1 MPTSSAFAQ
10 RVAVQATAA
19 DPDPYVALLAA
30 ARERLA
36 TQFSLEALRA
46 PTVAVEQEAEAVLR
60 GLVEEHAAA
69 AVRQGHAFTDPVEAL
84 IIRLQYDIFGY
95 GVITPYLNTPTVE
108 EIMINGPD
116 VVWIDDAERGM
127 YRASVRFENPREV
140 QKLVD
145 RIAAR
150 HGRRFDRS
158 NPRVNAKMPPLQGSG
173 CSRLNAVMEPLVD
186 NVPVAVTIRRHRLV
200 ARTLED
206 LVQLGT
212 LTADVADFLKACV
225 LGRLNLIVTGGTGS
239 GKTNTLNALCAVL
252 PPEERV
258 ITVEDTPELQLGLA
272 NWIAM
277 VTTEE
282 TEEGQRPVTLDDLVI
297 NALRM
302 RPDRIVTGEARG
314 AEVRSVLMAANTG
327 HDGQMLT
334 LHSNGVHEIANRV
347 VQMWQLADSVMAPGV
362 IIRYLVDAFDLVLY
376 IERIT
381 VAGRRRRVVKQVAEL
396 LPSRAMEGDTPAIN
410 VLWQD
415 TGSGLQWTGMY
426 PELLEERIRMRTGA
440 PVNLRRYFRR

>member
-1 MPTSSAFAQ
+1 MAAPSTFAQ
-10 RVAVQATAA
+10 RIAAHATAEY
-19 DPDPYVALLAA
+19 PDPYTGLLAA
-30 ARERLA
+30 ARDRL
-36 TQFSLEALRA
+36 TGQFSLEALRT
-46 PTVAVEQEAEAVLR
+46 PTANVEREAETLLR
-60 GLVEEHAAA
+60 ALVEEHANAA
-69 AVRQGHAFTDPVEAL
+69 LQHGRPFTESLEDLVV
-84 IIRLQYDIFGY
+84 RLQYDIFGY

-116 VVWIDDAERGM
+116 VIWVDDAEQGM
-127 YRASVRFENPREV
+127 YRASARFASAREV

-145 RIAAR
+145 RVAAR

-158 NPRVNAKMPPLQGSG
+158 NPRVNAKMNDG
-173 CSRLNAVMEPLVD
+173 SRLNAVMEPLVD

-200 ARTLED
+200 ARTLDD
-206 LVQLGT
+206 LVRLGT
-212 LTADVADFLKACV
+212 LTADIAGFLKECV

-258 ITVEDTPELQLGLA
+258 VTVEDTPELQLGLD

-282 TEEGQRPVTLDDLVI
+282 TEEGQRPITLDDLVI

-314 AEVRSVLMAANTG
+314 AEIRSVLMAANTG
-327 HDGQMLT
+327 HDGQLLT

-347 VQMWQLADSVMAPGV
+347 VQMWQLADSAMAPGV
-362 IIRYLVDAFDLVLY
+362 ITRYLVDAFDLVLY
-376 IERIT
+376 IERVT
-381 VAGRRRRVVKQVAEL
+381 VNGQRRRIVREVAEL
-396 LPSRAMEGDTPAIN
+396 LPSRQMEGDIPAIN

-415 TGSGLQWTGMY
+415 TGNGLQWTGLY
-426 PELLEERIRMRTGA
+426 PQTLEESIYLRTGQQ
-440 PVNLRRYFRR
+440 VSLHRYFKRG

>member
-1 MPTSSAFAQ
+1 MAAPSTFAQ
-10 RVAVQATAA
+10 RVAAHATAEY
-19 DPDPYVALLAA
+19 PDPYTGLLAA
-30 ARERLA
+30 ARDRL
-36 TQFSLEALRA
+36 TGQFSLEALRT
-46 PTVAVEQEAEAVLR
+46 PTAHVEREAETLLR
-60 GLVEEHAAA
+60 ALVEEHANAA
-69 AVRQGHAFTDPVEAL
+69 LQHGRPFTESLEELVA
-84 IIRLQYDIFGY
+84 RLQYDIFGY
-95 GVITPYLNTPTVE
+95 GVITPYLNMPTVE

-116 VVWIDDAERGM
+116 VIWVDDAERGM
-127 YRASVRFENPREV
+127 YRASIRFESAREV

-158 NPRVNAKMPPLQGSG
+158 NPRVNAKMPDG
-173 CSRLNAVMEPLVD
+173 SRLNAVMEPLVD

-200 ARTLED
+200 ARTLDD
-206 LVQLGT
+206 LVRLGT
-212 LTADVADFLKACV
+212 LTEEIAGFLKECV
-225 LGRLNLIVTGGTGS
+225 LGCLNLIVTGGTGS

-258 ITVEDTPELQLGLA
+258 VTVEDTPELQLGLD

-282 TEEGQRPVTLDDLVI
+282 TEEGQRAITLDDLVI

-314 AEVRSVLMAANTG
+314 AEIRSVLMAANTG
-327 HDGQMLT
+327 HDGQLLT

-347 VQMWQLADSVMAPGV
+347 VQMWQLADSGMAPGV
-362 IIRYLVDAFDLVLY
+362 ITRYLVDAFDLVLY
-376 IERIT
+376 IERVT
-381 VAGRRRRVVKQVAEL
+381 VNGQRRRIVREVAEL
-396 LPSRAMEGDTPAIN
+396 LPSRQMEGDIPAIN

-415 TGSGLQWTGMY
+415 TGNGLQWTGLY
-426 PELLEERIRMRTGA
+426 PQTLEESIYLRTGQQ
-440 PVNLRRYFRR
+440 VSLHRYFKRG

>member
-1 MPTSSAFAQ
+1 MAAPSTFAQ
-10 RVAVQATAA
+10 RVAAHATAEY
-19 DPDPYVALLAA
+19 PDPYTGLLAA
-30 ARERLA
+30 ARERL
-36 TQFSLEALRA
+36 TGQFSLEALRT
-46 PTVAVEQEAEAVLR
+46 PTANVEREAETLLR
-60 GLVEEHAAA
+60 ALVDEHANAA
-69 AVRQGHAFTDPVEAL
+69 LQYGRPFTESLEELVA
-84 IIRLQYDIFGY
+84 RLQYDIFGY
-95 GVITPYLNTPTVE
+95 GVITPYLNMPTVE

-116 VVWIDDAERGM
+116 VIWVDDAERGM
-127 YRASVRFENPREV
+127 YRASIRFESAREV

-158 NPRVNAKMPPLQGSG
+158 NPRVNAKMPDG
-173 CSRLNAVMEPLVD
+173 SRLNAVMEPLVD

-200 ARTLED
+200 ARTLDD
-206 LVQLGT
+206 LVRLGT
-212 LTADVADFLKACV
+212 LTADIAGFLKECV

-258 ITVEDTPELQLGLA
+258 VTVEDTPELQLGLD

-282 TEEGQRPVTLDDLVI
+282 TEEGQRAITLDDLVI

-314 AEVRSVLMAANTG
+314 AEIRSVLMAANTG
-327 HDGQMLT
+327 HDGQLLT

-347 VQMWQLADSVMAPGV
+347 VQMWQLADSAMAPGV
-362 IIRYLVDAFDLVLY
+362 ITRYLVDAFDLVLY
-376 IERIT
+376 IERVT
-381 VAGRRRRVVKQVAEL
+381 VNGQRRRIVREVAEL
-396 LPSRAMEGDTPAIN
+396 LPSRQMEGDIPAIN

-415 TGSGLQWTGMY
+415 TGNGLQWTGLY
-426 PELLEERIRMRTGA
+426 PQTLEESIYLRTGQQ
-440 PVNLRRYFRR
+440 VSLHRYFKRG

>member
-1 MPTSSAFAQ
+1 MAAPSTFAQ
-10 RVAVQATAA
+10 RVAAHATAEY
-19 DPDPYVALLAA
+19 PDPYTGLLAA
-30 ARERLA
+30 ARERL
-36 TQFSLEALRA
+36 TGQFSLEALRT
-46 PTVAVEQEAEAVLR
+46 PTANVEREAETLLR
-60 GLVEEHAAA
+60 ALVEEHANAA
-69 AVRQGHAFTDPVEAL
+69 LQHGRPFTESLEELVA
-84 IIRLQYDIFGY
+84 RLQYDIFGY
-95 GVITPYLNTPTVE
+95 GVITPYLNMPTVE

-116 VVWIDDAERGM
+116 VIWVDDAERGM
-127 YRASVRFENPREV
+127 YRASIRFESAREV

-158 NPRVNAKMPPLQGSG
+158 NPRVNAKMPDG
-173 CSRLNAVMEPLVD
+173 SRLNAVMEPLVD

-200 ARTLED
+200 ARTLDD
-206 LVQLGT
+206 LVRLGT
-212 LTADVADFLKACV
+212 LTADIAGFLKACV

-258 ITVEDTPELQLGLA
+258 VTVEDTPELQLGLD

-282 TEEGQRPVTLDDLVI
+282 TEEGQRAITLDDLVI

-314 AEVRSVLMAANTG
+314 AEIRSVLMAANTG
-327 HDGQMLT
+327 HDGQLLT

-347 VQMWQLADSVMAPGV
+347 VQMWQLADSAMAPGV
-362 IIRYLVDAFDLVLY
+362 ITRYLVDAFDLVLY
-376 IERIT
+376 IERVT
-381 VAGRRRRVVKQVAEL
+381 VNGQRRRIVREVAEL
-396 LPSRAMEGDTPAIN
+396 LPSADGGDIPAIN

-415 TGSGLQWTGMY
+415 TAAACSGRACTRRTLEGSIYL
-426 PELLEERIRMRTGA
+426 RTGQQ
-440 PVNLRRYFRR
+440 VSLHRYFKRG

>member
-1 MPTSSAFAQ
+1 MPSSSVFAQ
-10 RVAVQATAA
+10 RVAAQATH
-19 DPDPYVALLAA
+19 DQPDPYAGLLAA

-36 TQFSLEALRA
+36 AQFSLEALSA
-46 PTVAVEQEAEAVLR
+46 PTASVEQEAEAVLR
-60 GLVEEHAAA
+60 TLVEEHATAAVQRGRPFAA
-69 AVRQGHAFTDPVEAL
+69 ALDDLVV
-84 IIRLQYDIFGY
+84 RLQYDIFGY

-116 VVWIDDAERGM
+116 IIWVDDAERGM
-127 YRASVRFENPREV
+127 YRASLRFENAREV

-158 NPRVNAKMPPLQGSG
+158 NPRVNAKMPDG
-173 CSRLNAVMEPLVD
+173 SRLNAVMEPLVD

-200 ARTLED
+200 ARTLDD
-206 LVQLGT
+206 LVHLGT
-212 LTADVADFLKACV
+212 LPAEVAGFLKDCV

-252 PPEERV
+252 PPEERI
-258 ITVEDTPELQLGLA
+258 ITVEDTPELQLGLD

-282 TEEGQRPVTLDDLVI
+282 TEEGQRPITLDDLVI

-314 AEVRSVLMAANTG
+314 AEIRSVLMAANTG
-327 HDGQMLT
+327 HDGQLLT
-334 LHSNGVHEIANRV
+334 LHANGVYEVASRV
-347 VQMWQLADSVMAPGV
+347 VQMWQLADSGMASGV
-362 IIRYLVDAFDLVLY
+362 ITRYLVDAFDLVLY

-381 VAGRRRRVVKQVAEL
+381 VGGQRRRVVRQVAEL
-396 LPSRAMEGDTPAIN
+396 LPCLLYTSPSPRDRTRSRMPSSA
-410 VLWQD
+410 
-415 TGSGLQWTGMY
+415 
-426 PELLEERIRMRTGA
+426 
-440 PVNLRRYFRR
+440 

>member
-1 MPTSSAFAQ
+1 MAAPSTFAQ
-10 RVAVQATAA
+10 RVAAHATAEY
-19 DPDPYVALLAA
+19 PDPYTGLLAA
-30 ARERLA
+30 ARDRL
-36 TQFSLEALRA
+36 TGQFSLEALRT
-46 PTVAVEQEAEAVLR
+46 PTAHVEREAETLLR
-60 GLVEEHAAA
+60 ALVDEHANAA
-69 AVRQGHAFTDPVEAL
+69 LQHGRPFTESLEELVA
-84 IIRLQYDIFGY
+84 RLQYDIFGY
-95 GVITPYLNTPTVE
+95 GVITPYLNMPTVE

-116 VVWIDDAERGM
+116 VIWVDDAERGM
-127 YRASVRFENPREV
+127 YRASIRFESAREV

-158 NPRVNAKMPPLQGSG
+158 NPRVNAKMPDG
-173 CSRLNAVMEPLVD
+173 SRLNAVMEPLVD

-200 ARTLED
+200 ARTLDD
-206 LVQLGT
+206 LVRLGT
-212 LTADVADFLKACV
+212 LTADIAGFLRDCV
-225 LGRLNLIVTGGTGS
+225 LGRLNLIVTGGTGA

-258 ITVEDTPELQLGLA
+258 VTVEDTPELQLGLD

-282 TEEGQRPVTLDDLVI
+282 TEEGQRAITLDDLVI

-314 AEVRSVLMAANTG
+314 AEIRSVLMAANTG
-327 HDGQMLT
+327 HDGQLLT

-347 VQMWQLADSVMAPGV
+347 VQMWQLADSAMAPGV
-362 IIRYLVDAFDLVLY
+362 ITRYLVDAFDLVLY
-376 IERIT
+376 IERVT
-381 VAGRRRRVVKQVAEL
+381 VNGQRRRIVREVAEL
-396 LPSRAMEGDTPAIN
+396 LPSRQMEGDIPAIN

-415 TGSGLQWTGMY
+415 TGNGLQWTGLY
-426 PELLEERIRMRTGA
+426 PQTLEESIYLRTGQQ
-440 PVNLRRYFRR
+440 VSLHRYFKRG

>member
-1 MPTSSAFAQ
+1 MAAPSTFAQ
-10 RVAVQATAA
+10 RVAAHATAEY
-19 DPDPYVALLAA
+19 PDPYTGLLAA
-30 ARERLA
+30 ARERL
-36 TQFSLEALRA
+36 TGQFSLEALRT
-46 PTVAVEQEAEAVLR
+46 PTAHVEREAETLLR
-60 GLVEEHAAA
+60 ALVEEHANAA
-69 AVRQGHAFTDPVEAL
+69 LQHGRPFSESLEELVA
-84 IIRLQYDIFGY
+84 RLQYDIFGY
-95 GVITPYLNTPTVE
+95 GVITPYLNMPTVE

-116 VVWIDDAERGM
+116 VIWVDDAERGM
-127 YRASVRFENPREV
+127 YRASIRFESAREV

-158 NPRVNAKMPPLQGSG
+158 NPRVNAKMPDG
-173 CSRLNAVMEPLVD
+173 SRLNAVMEPLVD

-200 ARTLED
+200 ARTLDD
-206 LVQLGT
+206 LVRLGT
-212 LTADVADFLKACV
+212 LTADIAGFLKACV

-258 ITVEDTPELQLGLA
+258 VTVEDTPELQLGLD

-282 TEEGQRPVTLDDLVI
+282 TEEGQRAITLDDLVI

-314 AEVRSVLMAANTG
+314 AEIRSVLMAANTG
-327 HDGQMLT
+327 HDGQLLT

-347 VQMWQLADSVMAPGV
+347 VQMWQLADSAMAPCV
-362 IIRYLVDAFDLVLY
+362 ITRYLVDAFDLVLY
-376 IERIT
+376 IERVT
-381 VAGRRRRVVKQVAEL
+381 VNGQRRRIVREVAEL
-396 LPSRAMEGDTPAIN
+396 LPSRQMEGDIPAIN

-415 TGSGLQWTGMY
+415 SGNGLQWTGLY
-426 PELLEERIRMRTGA
+426 PQTLEESIYLRTGQQ
-440 PVNLRRYFRR
+440 VSLHRYFKRG

>member
-1 MPTSSAFAQ
+1 MAAPSTFAQ
-10 RVAVQATAA
+10 RVAAHATAEY
-19 DPDPYVALLAA
+19 PDPYTGLLAA
-30 ARERLA
+30 ARERL
-36 TQFSLEALRA
+36 TGQFSLEALRT
-46 PTVAVEQEAEAVLR
+46 PTAHVEREAETLLR
-60 GLVEEHAAA
+60 ALVEEHANAA
-69 AVRQGHAFTDPVEAL
+69 LQHGRPFSESLEELVA
-84 IIRLQYDIFGY
+84 RLQYDIFGY
-95 GVITPYLNTPTVE
+95 GVITPYLNMPTVE

-116 VVWIDDAERGM
+116 VIWVDDAELGM
-127 YRASVRFENPREV
+127 YRASIRFESAREV

-158 NPRVNAKMPPLQGSG
+158 NPRVNAKMPDG
-173 CSRLNAVMEPLVD
+173 SRLNAVMEPLVD

-200 ARTLED
+200 ARTLDD
-206 LVQLGT
+206 LVRLGT
-212 LTADVADFLKACV
+212 LTEEIAGFLKVCV

-258 ITVEDTPELQLGLA
+258 VTVEDTPELQLGLD

-282 TEEGQRPVTLDDLVI
+282 TEEGQRPITLDDLVI

-314 AEVRSVLMAANTG
+314 AEIRSVLMAANTG
-327 HDGQMLT
+327 HDGQLLT

-347 VQMWQLADSVMAPGV
+347 VQMWQLADSAMAPCV
-362 IIRYLVDAFDLVLY
+362 ITRYLVDAFDLVLY
-376 IERIT
+376 IERVT
-381 VAGRRRRVVKQVAEL
+381 VNGQRRRIVREVAEL
-396 LPSRAMEGDTPAIN
+396 LPSRQMEGDIPAIN

-415 TGSGLQWTGMY
+415 SGNGLQWTGLY
-426 PELLEERIRMRTGA
+426 PQTLEESIYLRTGQQ
-440 PVNLRRYFRR
+440 VSLHRYFKRG

>member
-1 MPTSSAFAQ
+1 MAATSTFAQ
-10 RVAVQATAA
+10 RIAAQAAN
-19 DPDPYVALLAA
+19 DYPDLYTGLLAA
-30 ARERLA
+30 ARERLTAQFNLESLRTPTAHVEREAA
-36 TQFSLEALRA
+36 TLLRA
-46 PTVAVEQEAEAVLR
+46 
-60 GLVEEHAAA
+60 LVEEHANAA
-69 AVRQGHAFTDPVEAL
+69 LQNGRPFTESLEELVA
-84 IIRLQYDIFGY
+84 RLQYDIFGY
-95 GVITPYLNTPTVE
+95 GVITPYLNMPTVE

-116 VVWIDDAERGM
+116 VIWVDDAERGM
-127 YRASVRFENPREV
+127 YRASVRFESPREV

-158 NPRVNAKMPPLQGSG
+158 NPRVNAKMPDG
-173 CSRLNAVMEPLVD
+173 SRLNAVMEPLVD

-206 LVQLGT
+206 LVRLGT
-212 LTADVADFLKACV
+212 LTEEIAGFLRACV

-258 ITVEDTPELQLGLA
+258 VTVEDTPELQLGLD

-282 TEEGQRPVTLDDLVI
+282 TEEGQRPITLDDLVI

-314 AEVRSVLMAANTG
+314 AEIRSVLMAANTG
-327 HDGQMLT
+327 HDGQLLT
-334 LHSNGVHEIANRV
+334 LHSNGVHEITNRV
-347 VQMWQLADSVMAPGV
+347 VQMWQLADSGMAPGV
-362 IIRYLVDAFDLVLY
+362 ITRYLVDAFDLVLY

-381 VAGRRRRVVKQVAEL
+381 VAGQRRRVVRQVAEL
-396 LPSRAMEGDTPAIN
+396 LPSRQMEGDTPAVN
-410 VLWQD
+410 VLWED
-415 TGSGLQWTGMY
+415 TGNGLQWTGLY
-426 PELLEERIRMRTGA
+426 PQTLEESIY
-440 PVNLRRYFRR
+440 LRSGQQVSLQRYFKRG

>member
-1 MPTSSAFAQ
+1 MAAPSTFAQ
-10 RVAVQATAA
+10 RVAAHATAEY
-19 DPDPYVALLAA
+19 PDPYTGLLAA
-30 ARERLA
+30 ARERL
-36 TQFSLEALRA
+36 TGQFSLEALRT
-46 PTVAVEQEAEAVLR
+46 PTAHVEREAETLLR
-60 GLVEEHAAA
+60 TLVDEHANAA
-69 AVRQGHAFTDPVEAL
+69 LQHGRPFTESLEELVA
-84 IIRLQYDIFGY
+84 RLQYNIFGY
-95 GVITPYLNTPTVE
+95 GVITPYLNMPTIE

-116 VVWIDDAERGM
+116 VIWVDDAERGM
-127 YRASVRFENPREV
+127 YRASIRFESAREV

-158 NPRVNAKMPPLQGSG
+158 NPRVNAKMPDG
-173 CSRLNAVMEPLVD
+173 SRLNAVMEPLVD

-200 ARTLED
+200 ARTLDD
-206 LVQLGT
+206 LVRLGT
-212 LTADVADFLKACV
+212 LTADIAGFLRDCV

-258 ITVEDTPELQLGLA
+258 VTVEDTPELQLGLD

-282 TEEGQRPVTLDDLVI
+282 TEEGQRAITLDDLVI

-314 AEVRSVLMAANTG
+314 AEIRSVLMAANTG
-327 HDGQMLT
+327 HDGQLLT

-347 VQMWQLADSVMAPGV
+347 VQMWQLADSAMAPGV
-362 IIRYLVDAFDLVLY
+362 ITRYLVDAFDLVLY
-376 IERIT
+376 IERVT
-381 VAGRRRRVVKQVAEL
+381 VNGQRRRIVREVAEL
-396 LPSRAMEGDTPAIN
+396 LPSRQMEGDIPAIN

-415 TGSGLQWTGMY
+415 TGNGLQWTGLY
-426 PELLEERIRMRTGA
+426 PQTLEESIYLRTGQQ
-440 PVNLRRYFRR
+440 VSLHRYFKRG

>member
-1 MPTSSAFAQ
+1 MAAPSTFAQ
-10 RVAVQATAA
+10 RVAAHATAEY
-19 DPDPYVALLAA
+19 PDPYTGLLAA
-30 ARERLA
+30 ARDRL
-36 TQFSLEALRA
+36 TGQFSLEALRT
-46 PTVAVEQEAEAVLR
+46 PTAHVEREAETLLR
-60 GLVEEHAAA
+60 ALVDEHANAA
-69 AVRQGHAFTDPVEAL
+69 LQHGRPFSESLEELVA
-84 IIRLQYDIFGY
+84 RLQYDIFGY
-95 GVITPYLNTPTVE
+95 GVITPYLNMPTVE

-116 VVWIDDAERGM
+116 VIWVDDAERGM
-127 YRASVRFENPREV
+127 YRASIRFETAREV

-158 NPRVNAKMPPLQGSG
+158 NPRVNAKMPDG
-173 CSRLNAVMEPLVD
+173 SRLNAVMEPLVD

-200 ARTLED
+200 ARTLDD
-206 LVQLGT
+206 LVRLGT
-212 LTADVADFLKACV
+212 LTEEIAGFLKDCV

-258 ITVEDTPELQLGLA
+258 VTVEDTPELQLGLD

-282 TEEGQRPVTLDDLVI
+282 TEEGQRAITLDDLVI

-314 AEVRSVLMAANTG
+314 AEIRSVLMAANTG
-327 HDGQMLT
+327 HDGQLLT

-347 VQMWQLADSVMAPGV
+347 VQMWQLADSAMAPGV
-362 IIRYLVDAFDLVLY
+362 ITRYLVDAFDLVFY
-376 IERIT
+376 IERVT
-381 VAGRRRRVVKQVAEL
+381 VNGQRRRIVREVAEL
-396 LPSRAMEGDTPAIN
+396 LPSRQMEGDIPAIN

-415 TGSGLQWTGMY
+415 TGNGLQWTGLY
-426 PELLEERIRMRTGA
+426 PQTLEESIYLRTGQQ
-440 PVNLRRYFRR
+440 VSLHRYFKRG

>member
-1 MPTSSAFAQ
+1 MAAPSTFAQ
-10 RVAVQATAA
+10 RVAAHATAEY
-19 DPDPYVALLAA
+19 PDPYTGLLAA
-30 ARERLA
+30 ARERL
-36 TQFSLEALRA
+36 TGQFSLEALRT
-46 PTVAVEQEAEAVLR
+46 PTAHVEREAETLLR
-60 GLVEEHAAA
+60 ALVDEHANAA
-69 AVRQGHAFTDPVEAL
+69 LQYGRPFTESLEELVA
-84 IIRLQYDIFGY
+84 RLQYDIFGY
-95 GVITPYLNTPTVE
+95 GVITPYLNMPTVE

-116 VVWIDDAERGM
+116 VIWVDDAERGM
-127 YRASVRFENPREV
+127 YRASIRFESAREV

-158 NPRVNAKMPPLQGSG
+158 NPRVNAKMPDG
-173 CSRLNAVMEPLVD
+173 SRLNAVMEPLVD

-200 ARTLED
+200 ARTLDD
-206 LVQLGT
+206 LVRLGT
-212 LTADVADFLKACV
+212 LTADIAGFLKECV

-258 ITVEDTPELQLGLA
+258 VTVEDTPELQLGLD

-282 TEEGQRPVTLDDLVI
+282 TEEGQRAITLDDLVI

-314 AEVRSVLMAANTG
+314 AEIRSVLMAANTG
-327 HDGQMLT
+327 HDGQLLT

-347 VQMWQLADSVMAPGV
+347 VQMWQLADSAMAPGV
-362 IIRYLVDAFDLVLY
+362 ITRYLVDAFDLVLY
-376 IERIT
+376 IERVT
-381 VAGRRRRVVKQVAEL
+381 VNGQRRRIVREVAEL
-396 LPSRAMEGDTPAIN
+396 LPSRQMEGDIPAIN

-415 TGSGLQWTGMY
+415 TGNGLQWTGLY
-426 PELLEERIRMRTGA
+426 PQTLEESIYLRTGQQ
-440 PVNLRRYFRR
+440 VSLHRYFKRG

>member
-1 MPTSSAFAQ
+1 MSQSSAFAQ
-10 RVAVQATAA
+10 RVAAQATTNQL
-19 DPDPYVALLAA
+19 DPYAGLLAA

-36 TQFSLEALRA
+36 AQFSLEALRA
-46 PTVAVEQEAEAVLR
+46 PTAALEQEAETALHA
-60 GLVEEHAAA
+60 LVEEQSAL
-69 AVRQGHAFTDPVEAL
+69 AVQQGRPFADSVATLLV
-84 IIRLQYDIFGY
+84 RLQYDIFGY
-95 GVITPYLNTPTVE
+95 GVITPYLNMPTVE

-116 VVWIDDAERGM
+116 VIWIDDAGRGM
-127 YRASVRFENPREV
+127 YRASARFAHAREV

-158 NPRVNAKMPPLQGSG
+158 NPRVNAKMPDG
-173 CSRLNAVMEPLVD
+173 SRLNAVLEPLVD
-186 NVPVAVTIRRHRLV
+186 NVPLAVTIRRHRLV
-200 ARTLED
+200 ARTLDD
-206 LVQLGT
+206 LVELGT
-212 LTADVADFLKACV
+212 LTADVAGFLRACV
-225 LGRLNLIVTGGTGS
+225 LGRLNLIVAGGTGS

-258 ITVEDTPELQLGLA
+258 VTVEDTPELQLGRDNWLA
-272 NWIAM
+272 L

-282 TEEGQRPVTLDDLVI
+282 TVEGQRALTLDDLII

-302 RPDRIVTGEARG
+302 RPDRIITGEARG
-314 AEVRSVLMAANTG
+314 AEIRSVLMAANTG

-334 LHSNGVHEIANRV
+334 LHANGVHELASRV
-347 VQMWQLADSVMAPGV
+347 VQMWQLADSGMAPGV
-362 IIRYLVDAFDLVLY
+362 ITRYLVDAFDVVLY

-381 VAGRRRRVVKQVAEL
+381 VAGQRRRVVRQVAEL
-396 LPSRAMEGDTPAIN
+396 LPSRQMEGDTPAVN

-426 PELLEERIRMRTGA
+426 PETLEERIRQHTGLA
-440 PVNLRRYFRR
+440 TNLRQYLKR

>member
-1 MPTSSAFAQ
+1 MPSSSSVFAQ
-10 RVAVQATAA
+10 RVAVQAVTAE
-19 DPDPYVALLAA
+19 PDPYNALLAA

-36 TQFSLEALRA
+36 TQFSLEALRT
-46 PTVAVEQEAEAVLR
+46 PTVTVEQEAEAVLR
-60 GLVEEHAAA
+60 SLVEEHTGAAL
-69 AVRQGHAFTDPVEAL
+69 RQGRAFAEPADEL

-127 YRASVRFENPREV
+127 YRAGIRFENPREV

-158 NPRVNAKMPPLQGSG
+158 NPRVNAKMPDG
-173 CSRLNAVMEPLVD
+173 SRLNAVMEPLVD
-186 NVPVAVTIRRHRLV
+186 NVGVAVTIRRHRLV

-212 LTADVADFLKACV
+212 LTQDVASFLKECV

-258 ITVEDTPELQLGLA
+258 EG
-272 NWIAM
+272 IAEM
-277 VTTEE
+277 GGGDV
-282 TEEGQRPVTLDDLVI
+282 
-297 NALRM
+297 
-302 RPDRIVTGEARG
+302 GEAGFADYVGREPG
-314 AEVRSVLMAANTG
+314 RCQPG
-327 HDGQMLT
+327 IGQVGPVST
-334 LHSNGVHEIANRV
+334 NG
-347 VQMWQLADSVMAPGV
+347 
-362 IIRYLVDAFDLVLY
+362 
-376 IERIT
+376 
-381 VAGRRRRVVKQVAEL
+381 
-396 LPSRAMEGDTPAIN
+396 
-410 VLWQD
+410 
-415 TGSGLQWTGMY
+415 
-426 PELLEERIRMRTGA
+426 
-440 PVNLRRYFRR
+440 FR

>member
-10 RVAVQATAA
+10 RVAAQAAS
-19 DPDPYVALLAA
+19 DHYDPYTGLLAA

-36 TQFSLEALRA
+36 AQFSLEALRA
-46 PTVAVEQEAEAVLR
+46 PTASVEQEAETLLR
-60 GLVEEHAAA
+60 ALVEEHTAA
-69 AVRQGHAFTDPVEAL
+69 AVQHGQPFADDTEAL
-84 IIRLQYDIFGY
+84 VLRLQYDIFGY

-116 VVWIDDAERGM
+116 VVWVDDAERGM
-127 YRASVRFENPREV
+127 YRAGVRFEHAREV

-150 HGRRFDRS
+150 YGRRFDRS
-158 NPRVNAKMPPLQGSG
+158 NPRVNAKMPDG
-173 CSRLNAVMEPLVD
+173 SRLNAVMEPLVD
-186 NVPVAVTIRRHRLV
+186 NVPIAVTIRRHRLV
-200 ARTLED
+200 ARTLDD
-206 LVQLGT
+206 LVRLGT
-212 LTADVADFLKACV
+212 LTADVAGFLRECV

-258 ITVEDTPELQLGLA
+258 ITVEDTPELQLGLD

-282 TEEGQRPVTLDDLVI
+282 TEEGQRPITLDDLVI

-314 AEVRSVLMAANTG
+314 VEIRSVLMAANTG
-327 HDGQMLT
+327 HDGQLLT
-334 LHSNGVHEIANRV
+334 LHSNGVHEIASRV
-347 VQMWQLADSVMAPGV
+347 VQMWQLADSAMAPGV
-362 IIRYLVDAFDLVLY
+362 IVRYLVDAFDLVLY

-381 VAGRRRRVVKQVAEL
+381 VDGQRRRVVRQVAEL
-396 LPSRAMEGDTPAIN
+396 LPSRQMEGDTPAVN

-415 TGSGLQWTGMY
+415 TGNGLQWTGLY
-426 PELLEERIRMRTGA
+426 PDSLAERIRLRTGRQ
-440 PVNLRRYFRR
+440 VDLRPYLKRR

>member
-1 MPTSSAFAQ
+1 MAAPSTFAQ
-10 RVAVQATAA
+10 RVAAHATAEY
-19 DPDPYVALLAA
+19 PDPYTGLLAA
-30 ARERLA
+30 ARDRL
-36 TQFSLEALRA
+36 TGQFSLEALRT
-46 PTVAVEQEAEAVLR
+46 PTAHVEREAETLLR
-60 GLVEEHAAA
+60 ALVEEHANAA
-69 AVRQGHAFTDPVEAL
+69 LQHGRPFTESLEELVA
-84 IIRLQYDIFGY
+84 RLQYDIFGY
-95 GVITPYLNTPTVE
+95 GVITPYLNMPTVE

-116 VVWIDDAERGM
+116 VIWVDDAERGM
-127 YRASVRFENPREV
+127 YRASIRFESAREV

-158 NPRVNAKMPPLQGSG
+158 NPRVNAKMPDG
-173 CSRLNAVMEPLVD
+173 SRLNAVMEPLVD

-200 ARTLED
+200 ARTLDD
-206 LVQLGT
+206 LVRLGT
-212 LTADVADFLKACV
+212 LTADIAGFLRDCV

-258 ITVEDTPELQLGLA
+258 VTVEDTPELQLGLD

-282 TEEGQRPVTLDDLVI
+282 TEEGQRAITLDDLVI

-314 AEVRSVLMAANTG
+314 AEIRSVLMAANTG
-327 HDGQMLT
+327 HDGQLLT

-347 VQMWQLADSVMAPGV
+347 VQMWQLADSAMAPGV
-362 IIRYLVDAFDLVLY
+362 ITRYLVDAFDLVLY
-376 IERIT
+376 IERVT
-381 VAGRRRRVVKQVAEL
+381 VNGQRRRIVREVAEL
-396 LPSRAMEGDTPAIN
+396 LPSRQMEGDIPAIN

-415 TGSGLQWTGMY
+415 TGNGLQWTGLY
-426 PELLEERIRMRTGA
+426 PQTLEESIYLRTGQQ
-440 PVNLRRYFRR
+440 VSLHRYFKRG

>member
-1 MPTSSAFAQ
+1 MAAPSTFAQ
-10 RVAVQATAA
+10 RVAAHATAEY
-19 DPDPYVALLAA
+19 PDPYTGLLAA
-30 ARERLA
+30 ARDRL
-36 TQFSLEALRA
+36 TGQFSLEALRT
-46 PTVAVEQEAEAVLR
+46 PTAHVEREAETLLR
-60 GLVEEHAAA
+60 ALVDEHANAA
-69 AVRQGHAFTDPVEAL
+69 LQHGRPFTESLEELVA
-84 IIRLQYDIFGY
+84 RLQYDIFGY
-95 GVITPYLNTPTVE
+95 GVITPYLNMPTVE

-116 VVWIDDAERGM
+116 VIWVDDAERGM
-127 YRASVRFENPREV
+127 YRASIRFESAREV

-158 NPRVNAKMPPLQGSG
+158 NPRVNAKMPDG
-173 CSRLNAVMEPLVD
+173 SRLNAVMEPLVD

-200 ARTLED
+200 ARTLDD
-206 LVQLGT
+206 LVRLGT
-212 LTADVADFLKACV
+212 LTADIAGFLRDCV

-258 ITVEDTPELQLGLA
+258 VTVEDTPELQLGLD

-282 TEEGQRPVTLDDLVI
+282 TEEGQRAITLDDLVI

-314 AEVRSVLMAANTG
+314 AEIRSVLMAANTG
-327 HDGQMLT
+327 HDGQLLT

-347 VQMWQLADSVMAPGV
+347 VQMWQLADSAMAPGV
-362 IIRYLVDAFDLVLY
+362 ITRYLVDAFDLVLY
-376 IERIT
+376 IERVT
-381 VAGRRRRVVKQVAEL
+381 VNGQRRRIVREVAEL
-396 LPSRAMEGDTPAIN
+396 LPSRQMEGDIPAIN

-415 TGSGLQWTGMY
+415 TGNGLQWTGLY
-426 PELLEERIRMRTGA
+426 PQTLEESIYLRTGQQ
-440 PVNLRRYFRR
+440 VSLHRYFKRG

>member
-1 MPTSSAFAQ
+1 MAAPSTFAQ
-10 RVAVQATAA
+10 RVAAHATAEY
-19 DPDPYVALLAA
+19 PDPYTGLLAA
-30 ARERLA
+30 ARDRL
-36 TQFSLEALRA
+36 TGQFSLEALRT
-46 PTVAVEQEAEAVLR
+46 PTANVEREAETLLR
-60 GLVEEHAAA
+60 ALVDEHANAA
-69 AVRQGHAFTDPVEAL
+69 LQHGRPFTESLEELVA
-84 IIRLQYDIFGY
+84 RLQYDIFGY
-95 GVITPYLNTPTVE
+95 GVITPYLNMPTVE

-116 VVWIDDAERGM
+116 VIWVDDAERGM
-127 YRASVRFENPREV
+127 YRASIRFESAREV

-158 NPRVNAKMPPLQGSG
+158 NPRVNAKMPDG
-173 CSRLNAVMEPLVD
+173 SRLNAVMEPLVD

-200 ARTLED
+200 ARTLDD
-206 LVQLGT
+206 LVRLGT
-212 LTADVADFLKACV
+212 LTADIAGFLKECV

-258 ITVEDTPELQLGLA
+258 VTVEDTPELQLGLD

-282 TEEGQRPVTLDDLVI
+282 TEEGQRAITLDDLVI

-314 AEVRSVLMAANTG
+314 AEIRSVLMAANTG
-327 HDGQMLT
+327 HDGQLLT

-347 VQMWQLADSVMAPGV
+347 VQMWQLADSAMAPGV
-362 IIRYLVDAFDLVLY
+362 ITRYLVDAFDLVLY
-376 IERIT
+376 IERVT
-381 VAGRRRRVVKQVAEL
+381 VNGQRRRIVREVAEL
-396 LPSRAMEGDTPAIN
+396 LPSRQMEGDIPAIN

-415 TGSGLQWTGMY
+415 TGNGLQWTGLY
-426 PELLEERIRMRTGA
+426 PQTLEESIYLRTGQQIS
-440 PVNLRRYFRR
+440 LHHYFKRG

>member
-1 MPTSSAFAQ
+1 MAAPSTFAQ
-10 RVAVQATAA
+10 RVAAHATAEY
-19 DPDPYVALLAA
+19 PDPYTGLLAA
-30 ARERLA
+30 ARERL
-36 TQFSLEALRA
+36 TGQFSLEALRT
-46 PTVAVEQEAEAVLR
+46 PTANVEREAETLLR
-60 GLVEEHAAA
+60 ALVEEHANAA
-69 AVRQGHAFTDPVEAL
+69 LQYGRPFTESLEELVA
-84 IIRLQYDIFGY
+84 RLQYDIFGY
-95 GVITPYLNTPTVE
+95 GVITPYLNMPTVE

-116 VVWIDDAERGM
+116 VIWVDDAERGM
-127 YRASVRFENPREV
+127 YRASIRFESAREV

-158 NPRVNAKMPPLQGSG
+158 NPRVNAKMPDG
-173 CSRLNAVMEPLVD
+173 SRLNAVMEPLVD

-200 ARTLED
+200 ARTLDD
-206 LVQLGT
+206 LVRLGT
-212 LTADVADFLKACV
+212 LTADIAGFLRDCV

-258 ITVEDTPELQLGLA
+258 VTVEDTPELQLGLD

-282 TEEGQRPVTLDDLVI
+282 TEEGQRAITLDDLVI

-314 AEVRSVLMAANTG
+314 AEIRSVLMAANTG
-327 HDGQMLT
+327 HDGQLLT

-347 VQMWQLADSVMAPGV
+347 VQMWQLADSAMAPGV
-362 IIRYLVDAFDLVLY
+362 ITRYLVDAFDLVLY
-376 IERIT
+376 IERVT
-381 VAGRRRRVVKQVAEL
+381 VNGQRRRIVRQVAEL
-396 LPSRAMEGDTPAIN
+396 LPSRQMEGDIPAIN

-415 TGSGLQWTGMY
+415 TGNGLQWTGLY
-426 PELLEERIRMRTGA
+426 PQTLEESIYLRTGQQ
-440 PVNLRRYFRR
+440 VSLHRYFKRG

>member
-1 MPTSSAFAQ
+1 MAAPSTFAQ
-10 RVAVQATAA
+10 RVAAHATAEY
-19 DPDPYVALLAA
+19 PDPYTGLLAA
-30 ARERLA
+30 ARDRL
-36 TQFSLEALRA
+36 TGQFSLEALRT
-46 PTVAVEQEAEAVLR
+46 PTAHVEREAETLLR
-60 GLVEEHAAA
+60 ALVEEHANAA
-69 AVRQGHAFTDPVEAL
+69 LQHGRPFTESSEELVA
-84 IIRLQYDIFGY
+84 RLQYDIFGY
-95 GVITPYLNTPTVE
+95 GVITPYLNMPTVE

-116 VVWIDDAERGM
+116 VIWVDDAERGM
-127 YRASVRFENPREV
+127 YRASIRFESAREV

-158 NPRVNAKMPPLQGSG
+158 NPRVNAKMPDG
-173 CSRLNAVMEPLVD
+173 SRLNAVMEPLVD

-200 ARTLED
+200 ARTLDD
-206 LVQLGT
+206 LVRLGT
-212 LTADVADFLKACV
+212 LTADIAGFLKECV

-258 ITVEDTPELQLGLA
+258 VTVEDTPELQLGLD

-282 TEEGQRPVTLDDLVI
+282 TEEGQRAITLDDLVI

-314 AEVRSVLMAANTG
+314 AEIRSVLMAANTG
-327 HDGQMLT
+327 HDGQLLT

-347 VQMWQLADSVMAPGV
+347 VQMWQLADSAMAPSV
-362 IIRYLVDAFDLVLY
+362 ITRYLVDAFDLVLY
-376 IERIT
+376 IERVT
-381 VAGRRRRVVKQVAEL
+381 VNGQRRRIVREVAEL
-396 LPSRAMEGDTPAIN
+396 LPSRQMEGDIPAIN

-415 TGSGLQWTGMY
+415 TGNGLQWTGLY
-426 PELLEERIRMRTGA
+426 PQTLQESIYLRTGQQ
-440 PVNLRRYFRR
+440 VSLHRYFKRG

>member
-1 MPTSSAFAQ
+1 MAAPSTFAQ
-10 RVAVQATAA
+10 RIAAHATAEY
-19 DPDPYVALLAA
+19 PDPYTGLLAA
-30 ARERLA
+30 ARDRL
-36 TQFSLEALRA
+36 TGQFSLEALRT
-46 PTVAVEQEAEAVLR
+46 PTANVEREAETLLR
-60 GLVEEHAAA
+60 ALVEEHANAA
-69 AVRQGHAFTDPVEAL
+69 LQHGRPFTESLEDLVV
-84 IIRLQYDIFGY
+84 RLQYDIFGY

-116 VVWIDDAERGM
+116 VIWVDDAEQGM
-127 YRASVRFENPREV
+127 YRASARFASAREV

-145 RIAAR
+145 RVAAR

-158 NPRVNAKMPPLQGSG
+158 NPRVNAKMNDG
-173 CSRLNAVMEPLVD
+173 SRLNAVMEPLVD

-200 ARTLED
+200 ARTLDD
-206 LVQLGT
+206 LVRLGT
-212 LTADVADFLKACV
+212 LTADIAGFLKECV

-258 ITVEDTPELQLGLA
+258 VTVEDTPELQLGLD

-282 TEEGQRPVTLDDLVI
+282 TEEGQRPITLDDLVI

-314 AEVRSVLMAANTG
+314 AEIRSVLMAANTG
-327 HDGQMLT
+327 HDGQLLT
-334 LHSNGVHEIANRV
+334 LHSNGVHEIAKRV
-347 VQMWQLADSVMAPGV
+347 VQMWQLADSAMAPGV
-362 IIRYLVDAFDLVLY
+362 ITRYLVDAFDLVLY
-376 IERIT
+376 IERVT
-381 VAGRRRRVVKQVAEL
+381 VNGQRRRIVREVAEL
-396 LPSRAMEGDTPAIN
+396 LPSRQMEGDIPAIN

-415 TGSGLQWTGMY
+415 TGNGLQWTGLY
-426 PELLEERIRMRTGA
+426 PQTLEESIYLRTGQQ
-440 PVNLRRYFRR
+440 VSLHRYFKRG

>member
-1 MPTSSAFAQ
+1 MAATSAFAQ
-10 RVAVQATAA
+10 RVAAQATS
-19 DPDPYVALLAA
+19 DYPDPYTGLLAT
-30 ARERLA
+30 ARERLTA
-36 TQFSLEALRA
+36 QFSLEALRA
-46 PTVAVEQEAEAVLR
+46 PTANVEREAASLLR
-60 GLVEEHAAA
+60 TLVEEHAIAA
-69 AVRQGHAFTDPVEAL
+69 LQNGRPFTDAL
-84 IIRLQYDIFGY
+84 EELVARLQYDIFGY

-116 VVWIDDAERGM
+116 VIWVDDAERGM
-127 YRASVRFENPREV
+127 YRASVRFESPREV

-158 NPRVNAKMPPLQGSG
+158 NPRVNAKMPDG
-173 CSRLNAVMEPLVD
+173 SRLNAVMEPLVD

-200 ARTLED
+200 ARTLDD
-206 LVQLGT
+206 LVRLGT
-212 LTADVADFLKACV
+212 LTADIAGFLKECV

-258 ITVEDTPELQLGLA
+258 VTVEDTPELQLGLD

-282 TEEGQRPVTLDDLVI
+282 TEEGQRPITLDDLVI

-314 AEVRSVLMAANTG
+314 AEIRSVLMAANTG
-327 HDGQMLT
+327 HDGQLLT
-334 LHSNGVHEIANRV
+334 LHSNGVHEIADRV
-347 VQMWQLADSVMAPGV
+347 VQMWQLADSGMAPGV
-362 IIRYLVDAFDLVLY
+362 ITRYLVDAFDLVLY

-381 VAGRRRRVVKQVAEL
+381 VAGQRRRVVRQVAEL
-396 LPSRAMEGDTPAIN
+396 LPSRQMEGDTPAVN
-410 VLWQD
+410 VLWED
-415 TGSGLQWTGMY
+415 TGNGLQWTGLY
-426 PELLEERIRMRTGA
+426 PQTLEASIY
-440 PVNLRRYFRR
+440 LRSGQQVSLQHYFKRG

>member
-1 MPTSSAFAQ
+1 MAAPSTFAQ
-10 RVAVQATAA
+10 RVAAHATAEY
-19 DPDPYVALLAA
+19 PDPYTGLLAA
-30 ARERLA
+30 ARDRL
-36 TQFSLEALRA
+36 TGQFSLEALRT
-46 PTVAVEQEAEAVLR
+46 PTAHVEREAETLLR
-60 GLVEEHAAA
+60 ALVDEHANAA
-69 AVRQGHAFTDPVEAL
+69 LQHGRPFTESLEELVA
-84 IIRLQYDIFGY
+84 RLQYDIFGY
-95 GVITPYLNTPTVE
+95 GVITPYLNMPTVE

-116 VVWIDDAERGM
+116 VIWVDDAERGM
-127 YRASVRFENPREV
+127 YRASIRFESSREV

-158 NPRVNAKMPPLQGSG
+158 NPRVNAKMPDG
-173 CSRLNAVMEPLVD
+173 SRLNAVMEPLVD

-200 ARTLED
+200 ARTLDD
-206 LVQLGT
+206 LVRLGT
-212 LTADVADFLKACV
+212 LTADIAGFLRDCV

-258 ITVEDTPELQLGLA
+258 VTVEDTPELQLGLD

-282 TEEGQRPVTLDDLVI
+282 TEEGQRAITLDDLVI

-314 AEVRSVLMAANTG
+314 AEIRSVLMAANTG
-327 HDGQMLT
+327 HDGQLLT

-347 VQMWQLADSVMAPGV
+347 VQMWQLADSAMAPGV
-362 IIRYLVDAFDLVLY
+362 ITRYLVDAFDLVLY
-376 IERIT
+376 IERVT
-381 VAGRRRRVVKQVAEL
+381 VNGQRRRIVREVAEL
-396 LPSRAMEGDTPAIN
+396 LPSRQMEGDIPAIN

-415 TGSGLQWTGMY
+415 TGNGLQWTGLY
-426 PELLEERIRMRTGA
+426 PQTLEESIYLRTGQQ
-440 PVNLRRYFRR
+440 VSLHRYFKRG

>member
-1 MPTSSAFAQ
+1 MAAPSTFAQ
-10 RVAVQATAA
+10 RVAAHATAEY
-19 DPDPYVALLAA
+19 PDPYTGLLAA
-30 ARERLA
+30 ARDRL
-36 TQFSLEALRA
+36 TGQFSLEALRT
-46 PTVAVEQEAEAVLR
+46 PTAHVEREAETLLR
-60 GLVEEHAAA
+60 ALVEEHANAA
-69 AVRQGHAFTDPVEAL
+69 LQHGRPFTESLEELVA
-84 IIRLQYDIFGY
+84 RLQYDIFGY
-95 GVITPYLNTPTVE
+95 GVITPYLNMPTVE

-116 VVWIDDAERGM
+116 VIWVDDAERGM
-127 YRASVRFENPREV
+127 YRASIRFESAREV

-158 NPRVNAKMPPLQGSG
+158 NPRVNAKMPDG
-173 CSRLNAVMEPLVD
+173 SRLNAVMEPLVD

-200 ARTLED
+200 ARTLDD
-206 LVQLGT
+206 LVRLGT
-212 LTADVADFLKACV
+212 LTADIAGLLRDCV

-258 ITVEDTPELQLGLA
+258 VTVEDTPELQLGLD

-282 TEEGQRPVTLDDLVI
+282 TEEGQRAITLDDLVI

-314 AEVRSVLMAANTG
+314 AEIRSVLMAANTG
-327 HDGQMLT
+327 HDGQLLT

-347 VQMWQLADSVMAPGV
+347 VQMWQLADSAMAPGV
-362 IIRYLVDAFDLVLY
+362 ITRYLVDAFDLVLY
-376 IERIT
+376 IERVT
-381 VAGRRRRVVKQVAEL
+381 VNGQRRRIVREVAEL
-396 LPSRAMEGDTPAIN
+396 LPSRQMEGDIPAIN

-415 TGSGLQWTGMY
+415 TGNGLQWTGLY
-426 PELLEERIRMRTGA
+426 PQTLEESIYLRTGQQ
-440 PVNLRRYFRR
+440 VSLHRYFKRG

>member
-1 MPTSSAFAQ
+1 MMGSSVFAQ
-10 RVAVQATAA
+10 RVAAQATAQHS
-19 DPDPYVALLAA
+19 DPYAGLLAT

-36 TQFSLEALRA
+36 AQFSLEALRT
-46 PTVAVEQEAEAVLR
+46 PTVSVEQEAESVLR
-60 GLVEEHAAA
+60 ALVEEQA
-69 AVRQGHAFTDPVEAL
+69 AVAVQQGRPFEVSVDNLVV
-84 IIRLQYDIFGY
+84 RLQYDIFGY

-108 EIMINGPD
+108 EIMINGPE
-116 VVWIDDAERGM
+116 VVWIDDADQGM
-127 YRASVRFENPREV
+127 YRAGARFENAREV

-158 NPRVNAKMPPLQGSG
+158 NPRVNAKMPDG
-173 CSRLNAVMEPLVD
+173 SRLNAVMEPLVD

-200 ARTLED
+200 ARTLDD
-206 LVQLGT
+206 LVHLGT
-212 LTADVADFLKACV
+212 LTSEVAGFLTACV

-258 ITVEDTPELQLGLA
+258 VTVEDTPELQLGLD

-282 TEEGQRPVTLDDLVI
+282 TEEGQRPITLDDLVI

-314 AEVRSVLMAANTG
+314 AEIRSVLMAANTG
-327 HDGQMLT
+327 HDGQLLT
-334 LHSNGVHEIANRV
+334 LHSNGVHEIASRV
-347 VQMWQLADSVMAPGV
+347 VQMWQLADSAMAPGV
-362 IIRYLVDAFDLVLY
+362 ITRYLVDAFDLVLY

-381 VAGRRRRVVKQVAEL
+381 VAGKRRRVVRQVAEL
-396 LPSRAMEGDTPAIN
+396 LPARQMEGDMPAIN

-426 PELLEERIRMRTGA
+426 PESLEESIRRRTGRQ
-440 PVNLRRYFRR
+440 VDLRQYLRR

>member
-1 MPTSSAFAQ
+1 MPSSSAFAQ
-10 RVAVQATAA
+10 RVAVQAGA
-19 DPDPYVALLAA
+19 DAPDPYTALLAA

-36 TQFSLEALRA
+36 TQFSLEALRT
-46 PTVAVEQEAEAVLR
+46 PTVTVEREAEAVLHA
-60 GLVEEHAAA
+60 LVEEHTTAAA
-69 AVRQGHAFTDPVEAL
+69 RQGRAFAEPVEEL

-158 NPRVNAKMPPLQGSG
+158 TPRVNAKMPDG
-173 CSRLNAVMEPLVD
+173 SRLHAVMEPLVD

-206 LVQLGT
+206 LVHLGT
-212 LTADVADFLKACV
+212 LTADVAGFLRDCV

-252 PPEERV
+252 PAEERV
-258 ITVEDTPELQLGLA
+258 VTVEDTPELQLGLD

-282 TEEGQRPVTLDDLVI
+282 SEEGQRPITLDDLVI

-334 LHSNGVHEIANRV
+334 LHANGVHEIASRV
-347 VQMWQLADSVMAPGV
+347 VQMWQLADSAMAPGV
-362 IIRYLVDAFDLVLY
+362 ITRYLVDAFDLVLY

-381 VAGRRRRVVKQVAEL
+381 VAGQRRRVVKQIAEL
-396 LPSRAMEGDTPAIN
+396 LPSRAMEGDTPAVN
-410 VLWQD
+410 LLWQD

-426 PELLEERIRMRTGA
+426 PDTLEESILRRTGRQL
-440 PVNLRRYFRR
+440 NLRRYFRR

>member
-1 MPTSSAFAQ
+1 MPSSSIFAQ
-10 RVAVQATAA
+10 RVAVQAVTAE
-19 DPDPYVALLAA
+19 PDPYNALLAA

-36 TQFSLEALRA
+36 TQFSLEALRT
-46 PTVAVEQEAEAVLR
+46 PTVVVEQEAEAVLR
-60 GLVEEHAAA
+60 SLVEEHVGAAL
-69 AVRQGHAFTDPVEAL
+69 RQGRAFTEPVEEL
-84 IIRLQYDIFGY
+84 LIRLQYDIFGY

-127 YRASVRFENPREV
+127 YRAGIRFENPREV

-158 NPRVNAKMPPLQGSG
+158 NPRVNAKMPDG
-173 CSRLNAVMEPLVD
+173 SRLNAVMEPLVD
-186 NVPVAVTIRRHRLV
+186 NVGVAVTIRRHRLV

-212 LTADVADFLKACV
+212 LTADVAGFLKECV

-258 ITVEDTPELQLGLA
+258 ITVEDTPELQLGLD

-282 TEEGQRPVTLDDLVI
+282 TEEGQRPITLDDLVI

-334 LHSNGVHEIANRV
+334 LHSNGVHEIASRV
-347 VQMWQLADSVMAPGV
+347 VQMWQLADSGMAPGV
-362 IIRYLVDAFDLVLY
+362 VIRYLVDAFDLVLY

-381 VAGRRRRVVKQVAEL
+381 VAGQRRRVVKQVAEL
-396 LPSRAMEGDTPAIN
+396 LPSRAMEGDTPAVN

-426 PELLEERIRMRTGA
+426 PDTLEERIRMRTGRQ
-440 PVNLRRYFRR
+440 VSLRRYCRR